1 MTALTLHQ
9 DELANMFKL
18 APVSLWVEDLAAIH
32 RADQQLSAEKRAFYE
47 QIGFNRRQD

>member
-18 APVSLWVEDLAAIH
+18 APVSLWVEDLAEILFRYEAPAL
-32 RADQQLSAEKRAFYE
+32 ADAANGALRRDAEH
-47 QIGFNRRQD
+47 